1 MVLAIQ
7 IHPTCFST
15 AHQFDISILNIPQI
29 WSSLFKWDIII
40 LNNAVVPTCARSIS
54 CRKLYLSSLYP
65 PPPSQLANPEVRSAD
80 QELIKDEPICIL
92 AGICNSAEYGAA
104 RGAWVRREWHEM
116 KIGKIV
122 KVKQEV
128 LRKLLLLLLLFLL
141 LDTRGV
147 T

>member
-1 MVLAIQ
+1 
-7 IHPTCFST
+7 
-15 AHQFDISILNIPQI
+15 
-29 WSSLFKWDIII
+29 
-40 LNNAVVPTCARSIS
+40 
-54 CRKLYLSSLYP
+54 
-65 PPPSQLANPEVRSAD
+65 
-80 QELIKDEPICIL
+80 
-92 AGICNSAEYGAA
+92 
-104 RGAWVRREWHEM
+104 M